1 MNIVTVDCNKTLNK
15 EQIYELT
22 KFLFLIGANI
32 FRDFNPNGKPNYFIQ
47 MRTKTVHADSIEKA
61 MRLFIKE
68 ITQPNFRMLSNN
80 WKRKLAKIM
89 R

>member
-1 MNIVTVDCNKTLNK
+1 
-15 EQIYELT
+15 
-22 KFLFLIGANI
+22 
-32 FRDFNPNGKPNYFIQ
+32 

-68 ITQPNFRMLSNN
+68 ITQPNFTMLSNN

>member
-1 MNIVTVDCNKTLNK
+1 MNIITVDSNKTLNK

-22 KFLFLIGANI
+22 KFLFLIGASI

-68 ITQPNFRMLSNN
+68 ITQPNFTMLSNN

>member
-1 MNIVTVDCNKTLNK
+1 MNIITVDCNKTLNK

-32 FRDFNPNGKPNYFIQ
+32 FRDFNPNGKRNYFIQ
-47 MRTKTVHADSIEKA
+47 MRTKTVHANSIEKA

-68 ITQPNFRMLSNN
+68 ITQPNFTMLSNN

>member
-1 MNIVTVDCNKTLNK
+1 MNIITVDSNKTLNK
-15 EQIYELT
+15 EQMYELT

-32 FRDFNPNGKPNYFIQ
+32 FRDFNPNGKPNYFIS
-47 MRTKTVHADSIEKA
+47 MRTKTVYADSIEKA

-68 ITQPNFRMLSNN
+68 ITQPNFTMLSNN

>member
-1 MNIVTVDCNKTLNK
+1 MNIITVDSNKTLNK

-22 KFLFLIGANI
+22 KFLFLTGASI

-68 ITQPNFRMLSNN
+68 ITQPNFTMLSNN

>member
-1 MNIVTVDCNKTLNK
+1 MNVITVDSNKTLNK
-15 EQIYELT
+15 EQMYELT
-22 KFLFLIGANI
+22 KFLFLIGASI

-68 ITQPNFRMLSNN
+68 ITQPNYTFLSNN